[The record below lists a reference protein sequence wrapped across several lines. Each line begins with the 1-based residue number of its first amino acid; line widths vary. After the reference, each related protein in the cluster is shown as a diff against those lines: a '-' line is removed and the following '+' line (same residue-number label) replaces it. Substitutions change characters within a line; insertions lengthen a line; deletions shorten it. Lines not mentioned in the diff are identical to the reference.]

1 MKLEF
6 GKEDKDARHLIADR
20 FSPMV
25 EGAWFVPSYKTGFWD
40 GKVHFFKEMPS
51 TLPTML
57 LPELLTIIH
66 GSWDYKI
73 DKAITK
79 LFLPDSRVNGHD
91 PTLPNFNLYWYQ
103 IGSTI
108 KALER
113 KRGIVQIAT
122 GGGKAAN
129 IIATIKGCQ
138 ELGYGKKYLI
148 IVPRKQLVKQFYEE
162 FDKVGWRPRGE
173 VGLLYGDDK
182 EGFNHNF
189 DVVIATWQTL
199 SSLRNG
205 KNKPKYGEKSSNMWY
220 NRFIDKL
227 DGVFVDEVHTSK
239 AKVLSEIVGE
249 IEAEIK
255 LGFTATMPKNVVD
268 KYTVV
273 STIGP
278 VIWRTT
284 SGELIETD
292 FLAPLKIK
300 MLNIGWEEIKFQS
313 FQKERA
319 WLENNTKRNNLI
331 VKLAGIE
338 INKDHNIL
346 ILVDKIKHGIQLEEK
361 ISDISEDVFFVRG
374 SMKVKDREII
384 RKKMEVSTGNVIVA
398 TYGTFAMGIDIKA
411 LHSIIFASPGKSE
424 IRTIQSIG
432 RGLRKSMAKT
442 RLDLYDISD
451 STKYATRHAD
461 DREKIYIQEKYPYK
475 KYFISAE

>member
-6 GKEDKDARHLIADR
+6 GKDDQDARHLVADR

-57 LPELLTIIH
+57 LPELLNTIH
-66 GSWDYKI
+66 GTWDYKVER
-73 DKAITK
+73 AVTK
-79 LFLPDSRVNGHD
+79 QFLPDKRVNGYE

-103 IGSTI
+103 HGSTI

-129 IIATIKGCQ
+129 IITTIKGCHQ
-138 ELGYGKKYLI
+138 LGFGKKYLI
-148 IVPRKQLVKQFYEE
+148 IVPRKQLVVQFYEE
-162 FDKVGWRPRGE
+162 FKKTGWSPYGE
-173 VGLLYGDDK
+173 VGILHGDNK
-182 EGFNHNF
+182 EGANAEF

-205 KNKPKYGEKSSNMWY
+205 KKKPKYGEKSSNLWY
-220 NRFIDKL
+220 NRFIGSF
-227 DGVFVDEVHTSK
+227 DGVFVDEVHSAK
-239 AKVLSEIVGE
+239 AKVLSEIVSE
-249 IEAEIK
+249 FECDFKI
-255 LGFTATMPKNVVD
+255 GFTATMPKNIVD
-268 KYTVV
+268 KYTVI

-278 VIWRTT
+278 VIWKTT
-284 SGELIETD
+284 SRELIETD

-300 MLNIGWEEIKFQS
+300 MLNIAWEGIKFQS

-319 WLENNTKRNNLI
+319 WLEANPKRNNLI
-331 VKLAGIE
+331 KKLAGIE
-338 INKDHNIL
+338 INKNHNTL
-346 ILVDKIKHGIQLEEK
+346 ILVDKIKHGKDLEEK
-361 ISDISEDVFFVRG
+361 ITDISKNVYFVRG
-374 SMKVKDREII
+374 SMKIKDREII
-384 RKKMEVSTGNVIVA
+384 RKKMEVSTGNTIIA

-411 LHSIIFASPGKSE
+411 LHSVIFASPGKSE

-451 STKYATRHAD
+451 STKYATKHAAE
-461 DREKIYIQEKYPYK
+461 REKIYIQEKYPYK